1 MIENSPAATR
11 VRFGLFEADLQTGE
25 LWKAGHK
32 VKLQGQPFRVLAA
45 LVEHPGEVVTREQ
58 LQERLW
64 GRVAAGDFD
73 QSLGT
78 AINKVREALGDSADN
93 PRFVETLARRGYRFI
108 APVAVARPAKLEE
121 LPHPVATMVASELSS
136 APVERQPRATAEDL
150 RLPPNV
156 NSQANILS
164 KRSRYAT
171 YGWLA
176 VASVVVATFAAGFGY
191 LAGSGHPAARPRI
204 ERLTHTGRIAPG
216 VQLMESFPAS
226 VTDGLRI
233 FTSVIS
239 GGRPILARVD
249 VHTGEVQHFEMPSE
263 ISSPMLGDLSPD
275 GGSLLLRSHLS
286 PESEQPLWVV
296 PTAGGSALR
305 LSNIVAHDA
314 TWMPDG
320 KAVLYAAGNE
330 LTIHQLRDSS
340 SRRFA
345 TLPGRAFWLRWSPDG
360 KLLRFTLL
368 NPVDHTA
375 GLWQIG
381 RDAHDLH
388 QILNNWPQA
397 STVCCGNWTGDGK
410 YFVFQANLTGSS
422 DLWRMDGTSTSG
434 PSRITNGPLSFVAPT
449 TSRNDHQIYFLG
461 LEAQSALL
469 QFDPARKAFV
479 PEQEFLSDAN
489 RIEYSRDQQWV
500 SWTDHTGRLWRAR
513 PDGSERI
520 QVTPD
525 SLEVFLAH
533 WSPDGQQLAL
543 MARQPGKAW
552 QLYTV
557 APAGGTPV
565 LLSAENRNQADPSWS
580 ADGQQIVFGRV
591 TDIMGKEESTRALQI
606 LDLKTGKVSAVPQSD
621 GLFSPRWSPDG
632 KYIAAISLD
641 QKRLV
646 LLDVATGEWR
656 MLADTSVADPVWSAD
671 SRSIIFHAAQA
682 DTQPIYRVSVT
693 DGRLE
698 QIANLSNFADGE
710 TADYFF
716 CGLTPAGRPIVRSRI
731 GTGDVYSLNL
741 DAKAVDAR

>member
-1 MIENSPAATR
+1 MIEHSPAATR

-32 VKLQGQPFRVLAA
+32 VKLQGQPFRVLAT

-64 GRVAAGDFD
+64 GRDAAGDFD

-108 APVAVARPAKLEE
+108 APVAVSRTVP
-121 LPHPVATMVASELSS
+121 
-136 APVERQPRATAEDL
+136 AEDL
-150 RLPPNV
+150 LSAAASVATNPLLTGSLEPQPKATVADLRLTPRDALPVSVDPKPPRY
-156 NSQANILS
+156 
-164 KRSRYAT
+164 RSYL
-171 YGWLA
+171 GLA
-176 VASVVVATFAAGFGY
+176 VAAVVLATIAAATGY
-191 LAGSGHPAARPRI
+191 LAGIGHPAAIPRI

-314 TWMPDG
+314 TWMLG
-320 KAVLYAAGNE
+320 GQAVLYAAGNE
-330 LTIHQLRDSS
+330 LTIHQLRDGS
-340 SRRFA
+340 SRQFA

-375 GLWQIG
+375 ALWQMDGDG
-381 RDAHDLH
+381 RNAR
-388 QILNNWPQA
+388 QILSNWTQA

-410 YFVFQANLTGSS
+410 YFVFQANLAGNS
-422 DLWRMDGTSTSG
+422 DLWRIDGTSTSG
-434 PSRITNGPLSFVAPT
+434 PTRITNGPLSFVAPA
-449 TSRNDHQIYFLG
+449 TSRNGHQIYFLG
-461 LEAQSALL
+461 LETQSALL
-469 QFDPARKAFV
+469 QFDPTRKAFV

-500 SWTDHTGRLWRAR
+500 SWTDQSGRLWRAR

-525 SLEVFLAH
+525 SLDVFLAH

-543 MARQPGKAW
+543 MARHPGKAW
-552 QLYTV
+552 QLYIV
-557 APAGGTPV
+557 APAGGTP
-565 LLSAENRNQADPSWS
+565 LLLTAENRNQADPSWS
-580 ADGQQIVFGRV
+580 ANGQQIVFGRI
-591 TDIMGKEESTRALQI
+591 TDIMGKEEGARALQI
-606 LDLKTGKVSAVPQSD
+606 FDLMTGKVSAVPESD

-641 QKRLV
+641 QKRLM
-646 LLDVATGEWR
+646 LLDLATGVWQ

-671 SRSIIFHAAQA
+671 SKSIIFHAAQA
-682 DTQPIYRVSVT
+682 DMQPIYRVAIA
-693 DGRLE
+693 DGKLE

-741 DAKAVDAR
+741 DAKAADAR